1 MGMQMDPISRNGRK
15 LAETEDTPKV
25 LVPTTSLMIS
35 RVVATGAMIFAFPF
49 VLLFAVSLWVVILV
63 SIWTE
68 K

>member
-15 LAETEDTPKV
+15 LAETKDASTV

-35 RVVATGAMIFAFPF
+35 RVVATAAMLVAFPF
-49 VLLFAVSLWVVILV
+49 VLLAAAALWVVILV
-63 SIWTE
+63 SIWTQ